1 MCLNINILISQQAL
15 MSKHL
20 TNQLPNQPTNQST
33 NSMEY
38 NPSPEAKGSSGSQEI
53 GRILWNPK
61 VHYRIHNS
69 PPSIPILSYTNP
81 AHDPPFHFFNIN
93 FNIILP
99 STPMSSKWPLSYW
112 FPHQYHV
119 WTLPLPHNRCMPRP
133 SHSSQFNHKNN
144 IW

>member
-99 STPMSSKWPLSYW
+99 SMPGSAMWSPSLRSIQQTPACTS
-112 FPHQYHV
+112 
-119 WTLPLPHNRCMPRP
+119 PLPHTCYMPRP
-133 SHSSQFNHKNN
+133 SHSS
-144 IW
+144 